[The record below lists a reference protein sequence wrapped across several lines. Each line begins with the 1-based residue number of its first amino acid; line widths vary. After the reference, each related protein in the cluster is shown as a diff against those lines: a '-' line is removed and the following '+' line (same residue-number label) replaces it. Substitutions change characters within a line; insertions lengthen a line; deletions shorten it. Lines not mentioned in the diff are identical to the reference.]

1 MRFREFKLFEQAAEK
16 LIIPDSKGNQTV
28 IKGVKIKP
36 GTSQRLQQF
45 LLKNPDLPE
54 AAKAEVVR
62 RIAVNSNIKQ
72 VVKANPS
79 IFGKVISGLGNLG
92 RLIVGRV
99 LGIANI
105 LGDSTALNADEDAL
119 VELDRRMHEQ
129 DPDLFYEL
137 NPGFRRPEGQQN
149 IKPGDSEYK
158 PNDTVQF
165 DSPED
170 ANRYIDDLPTGTTAR
185 IKDRDGQY
193 KDYTITQPE
202 DISGDAGQKNWTRT
216 YGGAPAPAEPAPEP
230 AEPETK
236 PDDKPANDP
245 GQDPTK
251 PNVVPFKPPA
261 KPPITPDNVPQRVKP
276 DEKPDEPAND
286 PEPIEK
292 PEPPKEKPKPEK
304 PAEKPKPDGR
314 PSWWP
319 DWLPWK
325 DSPKPEKPSKPG
337 KTDPDAP
344 ASPDWSKPGP
354 NTKPQTKPETKP
366 ETKPQ
371 TKPETKPQTKPETK
385 PQTKPETKPQTK
397 PETKPQTKPETKP
410 QTKPETKPQTKPET
424 KPQTKPETKPQ
435 TPPVQ
440 QRPQQPPVRPV
451 TPPPVVVPPMQ
462 TEPYKAG
469 DDIIYTGR
477 KPPKDIYK
485 FKAATT
491 DWDALYKKLTKDQ

>member
-1 MRFREFKLFEQAAEK
+1 MRFKEFKLFEQAAEK

-170 ANRYIDDLPTGTTAR
+170 ANQYINDLPAGTTAR
-185 IKDRDGQY
+185 IKDRDGEY

-202 DISGDAGQKNWTRT
+202 DISGGSGKKTWTRT

-230 AEPETK
+230 VEPEKTPEK
-236 PDDKPANDP
+236 PTITPQKPQP
-245 GQDPTK
+245 GVEPRPQDP
-251 PNVVPFKPPA
+251 
-261 KPPITPDNVPQRVKP
+261 
-276 DEKPDEPAND
+276 PAND
-286 PEPIEK
+286 PEPVEPEK
-292 PEPPKEKPKPEK
+292 PEKKPITPKEPQPDKPKVDPGKPDNDPGKPKEKPKPEK

-319 DWLPWK
+319 NWLPWK
-325 DSPKPEKPSKPG
+325 DSPTPDLPSE
-337 KTDPDAP
+337 TDPDAP
-344 ASPDWSKPGP
+344 VSPDWSKPGP
-354 NTKPQTKPETKP
+354 GTRPTPKTDPKTDPAPKTDPKTDPAPKTDPKTDPKVEPKIEPKLNPETQPK
-366 ETKPQ
+366 
-371 TKPETKPQTKPETK
+371 
-385 PQTKPETKPQTK
+385 
-397 PETKPQTKPETKP
+397 
-410 QTKPETKPQTKPET
+410 
-424 KPQTKPETKPQ
+424 

-491 DWDALYKKLTKDQ
+491 DWDALYKKLTKD

>member
-1 MRFREFKLFEQAAEK
+1 MRFKEFRLLEQAAEK
-16 LIIPDSKGNQTV
+16 LIIPDNKGGQTV
-28 IKGVKIKP
+28 INGVKIKP

-202 DISGDAGQKNWTRT
+202 DISGGAGQKNWTRT
-216 YGGAPAPAEPAPEP
+216 YGGAPAPAEPETTPE
-230 AEPETK
+230 
-236 PDDKPANDP
+236 
-245 GQDPTK
+245 
-251 PNVVPFKPPA
+251 
-261 KPPITPDNVPQRVKP
+261 KPPITPQDPQPGKP
-276 DEKPDEPAND
+276 PVEPNEPAND
-286 PEPIEK
+286 PEPVEPDEK
-292 PEPPKEKPKPEK
+292 PEKPPITPQDPQPGKPPVEPNEPANDPEPPKEKPKPEK

-314 PSWWP
+314 PTWWP

-325 DSPKPEKPSKPG
+325 DSPKPEKPSKPS

-354 NTKPQTKPETKP
+354 NTRPSKKPKTDPAPKTDPKTDPAPKTDPKTDPAPKTDPKTDPKVEPKIEP
-366 ETKPQ
+366 KLN
-371 TKPETKPQTKPETK
+371 
-385 PQTKPETKPQTK
+385 
-397 PETKPQTKPETKP
+397 
-410 QTKPETKPQTKPET
+410 
-424 KPQTKPETKPQ
+424 PETKPQ

-491 DWDALYKKLTKDQ
+491 DWNALYKKLTKDQ

>member
-1 MRFREFKLFEQAAEK
+1 MRFKEFRLFEQAAEK
-16 LIIPDSKGNQTV
+16 LIIPDSKGGQTV
-28 IKGVKIKP
+28 INGVKIKP

-170 ANRYIDDLPTGTTAR
+170 AKRYLDDLPAGTTAR
-185 IKDRDGQY
+185 IKDRDGEY

-202 DISGDAGQKNWTRT
+202 DISGGAGQKTWTRT
-216 YGGAPAPAEPAPEP
+216 YGGEPAPAEPAPVEP
-230 AEPETK
+230 KTTPEKPPLTPQKPQPNVEPK
-236 PDDKPANDP
+236 P
-245 GQDPTK
+245 QDP
-251 PNVVPFKPPA
+251 
-261 KPPITPDNVPQRVKP
+261 
-276 DEKPDEPAND
+276 PAND
-286 PEPIEK
+286 PEPVEPDEK
-292 PEPPKEKPKPEK
+292 PEKPPITPQEPQPGKPKPKPEKPANDPEPPKEKPEKPADKPEK
-304 PAEKPKPDGR
+304 PVEKPSEKPKPDGR

-325 DSPKPEKPSKPG
+325 DSPKPEKPGKPD

-344 ASPDWSKPGP
+344 VSPDWSKPGP
-354 NTKPQTKPETKP
+354 NTRPNTEPGTKPGTKPETKP

-371 TKPETKPQTKPETK
+371 TKPQTKPE
-385 PQTKPETKPQTK
+385 
-397 PETKPQTKPETKP
+397 
-410 QTKPETKPQTKPET
+410 TKPET

-477 KPPKDIYK
+477 KPPKDVYK

-491 DWDALYKKLTKDQ
+491 DWNALYKKLTKDQ

>member
-1 MRFREFKLFEQAAEK
+1 MRFREFRLLEQAAEK
-16 LIIPDSKGNQTV
+16 LIIPDNKGGQTV
-28 IKGVKIKP
+28 INGVKIKP

-170 ANRYIDDLPTGTTAR
+170 ANQYIDDLPTGTTAR

-202 DISGDAGQKNWTRT
+202 DISGGAGQKNWTRT
-216 YGGAPAPAEPAPEP
+216 YGGAPAPAEPETTPE
-230 AEPETK
+230 
-236 PDDKPANDP
+236 
-245 GQDPTK
+245 
-251 PNVVPFKPPA
+251 
-261 KPPITPDNVPQRVKP
+261 KPPITPQKPQPEVEPRP
-276 DEKPDEPAND
+276 QDPPAND
-286 PEPIEK
+286 PEPVEPEK
-292 PEPPKEKPKPEK
+292 PEKKPITPKEPQPDKPKVDPGKPDNDDEPAPTEKPKPEK

-314 PSWWP
+314 PTWWP

-325 DSPKPEKPSKPG
+325 DSPKPEKPGKPD

-354 NTKPQTKPETKP
+354 NTRPSKKPKTDPAPKTDPKTDPAPKTDPKTDPKVEPKIEPKLNPETTPK
-366 ETKPQ
+366 
-371 TKPETKPQTKPETK
+371 
-385 PQTKPETKPQTK
+385 
-397 PETKPQTKPETKP
+397 
-410 QTKPETKPQTKPET
+410 
-424 KPQTKPETKPQ
+424 

-491 DWDALYKKLTKDQ
+491 DWNALYKKLTKDQ

>member
-1 MRFREFKLFEQAAEK
+1 M
-16 LIIPDSKGNQTV
+16 
-28 IKGVKIKP
+28 
-36 GTSQRLQQF
+36 
-45 LLKNPDLPE
+45 
-54 AAKAEVVR
+54 
-62 RIAVNSNIKQ
+62 
-72 VVKANPS
+72 
-79 IFGKVISGLGNLG
+79 GNLG

-202 DISGDAGQKNWTRT
+202 DISGGAGQKNWTRT
-216 YGGAPAPAEPAPEP
+216 YGGAPAPAEPETTPE
-230 AEPETK
+230 
-236 PDDKPANDP
+236 
-245 GQDPTK
+245 
-251 PNVVPFKPPA
+251 
-261 KPPITPDNVPQRVKP
+261 KPPITPQKPQPEVEPRP
-276 DEKPDEPAND
+276 QDPPAND
-286 PEPIEK
+286 PEPVEPEK
-292 PEPPKEKPKPEK
+292 PEKKPITPKEPQPDKPKVDPGKPDNDDEPAPTEKPKPEK

-314 PSWWP
+314 PTWWP

-325 DSPKPEKPSKPG
+325 DSPKPEKPSKPS

-354 NTKPQTKPETKP
+354 NTRPSKKPKTDPAPKTDPKTDPAPKTDPKTDPKVEPKIEPKLNPETKP
-366 ETKPQ
+366 KS
-371 TKPETKPQTKPETK
+371 
-385 PQTKPETKPQTK
+385 
-397 PETKPQTKPETKP
+397 
-410 QTKPETKPQTKPET
+410 
-424 KPQTKPETKPQ
+424 
-435 TPPVQ
+435 PPVQ

-491 DWDALYKKLTKDQ
+491 DWNALYKKLTKDQ

>member
-1 MRFREFKLFEQAAEK
+1 MRFREFRLLEQAAEK
-16 LIIPDSKGNQTV
+16 LIIPDNKGGQTV
-28 IKGVKIKP
+28 INGVKIKP

-170 ANRYIDDLPTGTTAR
+170 ANQYIDDLPTGTTAR

-202 DISGDAGQKNWTRT
+202 DISGGTGQKNWTRT
-216 YGGAPAPAEPAPEP
+216 YGGAPAPV
-230 AEPETK
+230 EPETT
-236 PDDKPANDP
+236 PE
-245 GQDPTK
+245 
-251 PNVVPFKPPA
+251 
-261 KPPITPDNVPQRVKP
+261 KPPITPQKPQPEVEPRP
-276 DEKPDEPAND
+276 QDPPAND
-286 PEPIEK
+286 PEPVEPEK
-292 PEPPKEKPKPEK
+292 PEKKPITPKEPQPDKPKVDPGKPDNDDEPAPTEKPKPEK

-314 PSWWP
+314 PTWWP

-325 DSPKPEKPSKPG
+325 DSPKPEKPGKPD

-354 NTKPQTKPETKP
+354 NTRPSKKPKTDPAPKTDPKTDPAPKTDPKTDPAPKTDPKTDPAPKTDPKTDPKVEPKIEP
-366 ETKPQ
+366 KLN
-371 TKPETKPQTKPETK
+371 
-385 PQTKPETKPQTK
+385 
-397 PETKPQTKPETKP
+397 
-410 QTKPETKPQTKPET
+410 
-424 KPQTKPETKPQ
+424 PETKPQ

-491 DWDALYKKLTKDQ
+491 DWNALYKKLTKDQ

>member
-1 MRFREFKLFEQAAEK
+1 MRFREFRLFEQAAEK
-16 LIIPDSKGNQTV
+16 LIIPDNKGGQTV
-28 IKGVKIKP
+28 INGVKIKP

-202 DISGDAGQKNWTRT
+202 DISGGAGQKNWTRT
-216 YGGAPAPAEPAPEP
+216 YGGAPAPAEPETTPE
-230 AEPETK
+230 
-236 PDDKPANDP
+236 
-245 GQDPTK
+245 
-251 PNVVPFKPPA
+251 
-261 KPPITPDNVPQRVKP
+261 KPPITPQDPQPGKP
-276 DEKPDEPAND
+276 PVEPNEPAND
-286 PEPIEK
+286 

-325 DSPKPEKPSKPG
+325 DSPKPEKPGKPD

-354 NTKPQTKPETKP
+354 NTRPSKKPKTDPAPKTDPKTDPAPKTDPKTDPKVEPKIEPKLNPETKP
-366 ETKPQ
+366 KS
-371 TKPETKPQTKPETK
+371 
-385 PQTKPETKPQTK
+385 
-397 PETKPQTKPETKP
+397 
-410 QTKPETKPQTKPET
+410 
-424 KPQTKPETKPQ
+424 
-435 TPPVQ
+435 PPVQ

-491 DWDALYKKLTKDQ
+491 DWNALYKKLTKDQ